1 MIPDYSTQPAG
12 HHLAQIN
19 VGKAKHPMDDVRMAG
34 FTGPIDAINAIADRA
49 AGFVWRLQSETGNAL
64 DIIVTPDPLFNIN
77 MSVWDNLESFE
88 NFVWK
93 TAHAKVYAG
102 KAAWFEHSDLAI
114 TALWWVPIGHTP
126 TPAEGL
132 ERLQGLRDNGPSEV
146 TFGWESLP
154 NVKLWQQSRCG

>member
-1 MIPDYSTQPAG
+1 MTTEFSDQPTG

-19 VGKAKHPMDDVRMAG
+19 VGKAKHPMDDARMAG

-77 MSVWDNLESFE
+77 MSVWENLESFE

-93 TAHAKVYAG
+93 TAHAKVYGG

-114 TALWWVPIGHTP
+114 TALWWVPIGHAPTP
-126 TPAEGL
+126 TEGL
-132 ERLQGLRDNGPSEV
+132 ERLQSLRDNGPSA
-146 TFGWESLP
+146 TAFGWESLP